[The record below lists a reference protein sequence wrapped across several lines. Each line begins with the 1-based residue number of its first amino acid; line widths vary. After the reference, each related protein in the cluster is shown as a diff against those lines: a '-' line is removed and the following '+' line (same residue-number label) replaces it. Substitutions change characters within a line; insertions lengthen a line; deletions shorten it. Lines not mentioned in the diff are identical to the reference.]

1 MNEKVKDYIMIK
13 GKEDLGMIF
22 KEWNEKS
29 LEDLEIF
36 AIEVANLDLNKDD
49 EKVYEFID
57 HLTFKKN
64 KVNVLKELFSSDDR
78 TKVDLIELFNHC
90 ENINNLLKMELEYH
104 TFGTILDNEI
114 IIELKDEKYLIENNI
129 LKVKNYSNL

>member
-13 GKEDLGMIF
+13 GKEDLGMLF

-29 LEDLEIF
+29 FEDLEIF
-36 AIEVANLDLNKDD
+36 AIEEVNLDLNKDD

-57 HLTFKKN
+57 HLTFKTN

-114 IIELKDEKYLIENNI
+114 IIELEDIYKL
-129 LKVKNYSNL
+129 L